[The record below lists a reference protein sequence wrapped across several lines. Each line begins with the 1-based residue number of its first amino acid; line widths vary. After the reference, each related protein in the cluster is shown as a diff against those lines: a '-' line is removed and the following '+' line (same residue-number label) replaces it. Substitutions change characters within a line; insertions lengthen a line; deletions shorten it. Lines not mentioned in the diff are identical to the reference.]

1 MKTQTKHNPK
11 AMVALLA
18 IMLAVALIAWQ
29 TYRYFGPRPEYP
41 PPMQTRNEQVS
52 GWIRAMAQK
61 SGGDINRLSPQER
74 QQLEM
79 LTRGNG
85 EIALRAALQDR

>member
-52 GWIRAMAQK
+52 GWIRSMAQK

>member
-1 MKTQTKHNPK
+1 MRRQPKNNPK
-11 AMVALLA
+11 AMAAILAIVLAFALL
-18 IMLAVALIAWQ
+18 AWQ

-41 PPMQTRNEQVS
+41 PPVQTRNKQVS
-52 GWIRAMAQK
+52 EWIRAMAQK

-74 QQLEM
+74 QQLQM

-85 EIALRAALQDR
+85 EIALRAAVRNR

>member
-1 MKTQTKHNPK
+1 MKTETKHNPK
-11 AMVALLA
+11 TMAALFA
-18 IMLAVALIAWQ
+18 IVLAVALIAWQ
-29 TYRYFGPRPEYP
+29 AYRYFGPRPEYP
-41 PPMQTRNEQVS
+41 PPVQTRNEQVS
-52 GWIRAMAQK
+52 DWIRVMAEK

-85 EIALRAALQDR
+85 EIALRAALQKR